1 MKADKELKPASLR
14 VKEAAECVL
23 CFIMEQTSLSASL
36 GNTESSDLTRISLDE
51 KALIELTQRPG
62 KFKYGAIDGSL
73 IIAVFEKPL
82 YKAEKSP
89 TLTVLLRGPFTCQ
102 AWSLHLRN
110 SSFAKILETQKE
122 LKQIKSSENFNNAVF
137 KNPSSTLMGS
147 KEVLNEAALDGS
159 STGNKSVPRCEISI
173 PSLSEVSAQWVKN
186 LSKFQSIKEEQI
198 KFEMSAVERV
208 RYIFIHTFIAK
219 SDNWSKKICLI

>member
-36 GNTESSDLTRISLDE
+36 GNTETSDLTRISLDE

-122 LKQIKSSENFNNAVF
+122 LKQIKSSENFNSAVF

-147 KEVLNEAALDGS
+147 KEVLNEATLEGS
-159 STGNKSVPRCEISI
+159 STGNKLVPRCEISI